1 MHDVS
6 VFILSP
12 ANDGHDYHKKRV
24 IKNFIL
30 VQIYEKTWFSQTWFS
45 PPPKSFSPN
54 ILQNQ
59 SRNLETYQNLLSV
72 NIEYTTMRH
81 VRVIA
86 LSFDD
91 DHGATVAVD
100 NYDIC

>member
-1 MHDVS
+1 MKKHDS
-6 VFILSP
+6 HKHDSHHHPSP
-12 ANDGHDYHKKRV
+12 
-24 IKNFIL
+24 
-30 VQIYEKTWFSQTWFS
+30 S
-45 PPPKSFSPN
+45 PPTFYRIKAGIWKLIKTCFFKV
-54 ILQNQ
+54 
-59 SRNLETYQNLLSV
+59 LSV